1 MSKFNVYYE
10 DTDASG
16 RVYHANYLKF
26 LERSRTDL
34 IYQTNYTHEELLKK
48 FDLIFVVKECSISF
62 KKPAFFE
69 DLIKVTSEIDQ
80 LSRVKIKFNQKIY
93 RESDLL
99 VQASVLV
106 IPVNS
111 SGKISKL
118 PNELYFFRKI
128 KNLIFRIFY

>member
-69 DLIKVTSEIDQ
+69 DLIEVTSEIDQ
-80 LSRVKIKFNQKIY
+80 LTRVKIKFNQKIY

-118 PNELYFFRKI
+118 PNELYFFLEKLKI
-128 KNLIFRIFY
+128 

>member
-1 MSKFNVYYE
+1 MNKFNVYYE

-93 RESDLL
+93 RETNLL

-118 PNELYFFRKI
+118 PNELYFFLEKLKI
-128 KNLIFRIFY
+128 

>member
-93 RESDLL
+93 RKSDLL
-99 VQASVLV
+99 VEAEVLV
-106 IPVNS
+106 IPVNKL
-111 SGKISKL
+111 GKISKL
-118 PNELYFFRKI
+118 PNELYFFLEKLKI
-128 KNLIFRIFY
+128 

>member
-93 RESDLL
+93 MESNLL

-118 PNELYFFRKI
+118 PNELYFFLEKLKI
-128 KNLIFRIFY
+128 

>member
-62 KKPAFFE
+62 KRPAFFE

-118 PNELYFFRKI
+118 PNELYFFLEKLKI
-128 KNLIFRIFY
+128 

>member
-93 RESDLL
+93 RESDFL

-118 PNELYFFRKI
+118 PNELYFFLEKLKI
-128 KNLIFRIFY
+128 

>member
-69 DLIKVTSEIDQ
+69 DLIKVTTEIDQ

-93 RESDLL
+93 RESNLL
-99 VQASVLV
+99 VQAYVLV

-118 PNELYFFRKI
+118 PNELYFFLEKLKI
-128 KNLIFRIFY
+128 

>member
-34 IYQTNYTHEELLKK
+34 IYKTNYTHEELLKK

-80 LSRVKIKFNQKIY
+80 LSRVKIKFNQNIY
-93 RESDLL
+93 RETNLL

-118 PNELYFFRKI
+118 PNELYFFLEKLKI
-128 KNLIFRIFY
+128 

>member
-80 LSRVKIKFNQKIY
+80 LSRVKIKFNQKIF
-93 RESDLL
+93 RDSSLL
-99 VQASVLV
+99 VQAQILV
-106 IPVNS
+106 IPVNR

-118 PNELYFFRKI
+118 PNELYFYFESFKI
-128 KNLIFRIFY
+128 

>member
-93 RESDLL
+93 RETNLL
-99 VQASVLV
+99 VHASVLV

-118 PNELYFFRKI
+118 PNELYFFLEKLKI
-128 KNLIFRIFY
+128 

>member
-34 IYQTNYTHEELLKK
+34 IYKTNYTHEELLKK

-93 RESDLL
+93 RESD
-99 VQASVLV
+99 
-106 IPVNS
+106 
-111 SGKISKL
+111 
-118 PNELYFFRKI
+118 
-128 KNLIFRIFY
+128 

>member
-34 IYQTNYTHEELLKK
+34 IYKTNYTHEELLKK

-93 RESDLL
+93 RESNLL

-111 SGKISKL
+111 SGKLSKL
-118 PNELYFFRKI
+118 PNELYFFLEKLKI
-128 KNLIFRIFY
+128 

>member
-48 FDLIFVVKECSISF
+48 YDLIFVVKECSISF

-93 RESDLL
+93 RETDLL

-118 PNELYFFRKI
+118 PNELYFFLEKLKI
-128 KNLIFRIFY
+128 

>member
-34 IYQTNYTHEELLKK
+34 IYKTNYTHEELLKK

-80 LSRVKIKFNQKIY
+80 LSRVKINFNQKIY
-93 RESDLL
+93 RNSDLL
-99 VQASVLV
+99 VEAEVLV
-106 IPVNS
+106 ISVNKL
-111 SGKISKL
+111 GKITKI
-118 PNELYFFRKI
+118 PNEIYLHLESF
-128 KNLIFRIFY
+128 KN

>member
-48 FDLIFVVKECSISF
+48 YDLIFVVKECSISF

-93 RESDLL
+93 RETNLL

-118 PNELYFFRKI
+118 PNELYFFLEKLKI
-128 KNLIFRIFY
+128 

>member
-34 IYQTNYTHEELLKK
+34 IYKTNYTHEELLKK

-93 RESDLL
+93 RESNLL

-106 IPVNS
+106 IHVNS

-118 PNELYFFRKI
+118 PNELYFFLEKLKI
-128 KNLIFRIFY
+128 

>member
-80 LSRVKIKFNQKIY
+80 LSRVKIKFNQKIF
-93 RESDLL
+93 RDSSLL
-99 VQASVLV
+99 TQAQILV
-106 IPVNS
+106 IPVNR

-118 PNELYFFRKI
+118 PDELYLF
-128 KNLIFRIFY
+128 LEAL

>member
-93 RESDLL
+93 RESNLL

-118 PNELYFFRKI
+118 PNELYFFLKKLKI
-128 KNLIFRIFY
+128 

>member
-10 DTDASG
+10 DTDASV

-34 IYQTNYTHEELLKK
+34 IYKTNYTHEELLKK

-69 DLIKVTSEIDQ
+69 DLIKVTSVIDQ
-80 LSRVKIKFNQKIY
+80 LTRVKIKFNQKIY
-93 RESDLL
+93 RESNLL

-118 PNELYFFRKI
+118 PNELYFFLEKLKI
-128 KNLIFRIFY
+128 

>member
-93 RESDLL
+93 KESDLL

-118 PNELYFFRKI
+118 PNELYFFLEKLKI
-128 KNLIFRIFY
+128 

>member
-48 FDLIFVVKECSISF
+48 YDLIFVVKECSISF

-80 LSRVKIKFNQKIY
+80 LTRVKIKFNQKIY

-118 PNELYFFRKI
+118 PNELYFFLEKLKI
-128 KNLIFRIFY
+128 

>member
-93 RESDLL
+93 RESNLL

-106 IPVNS
+106 IHVNS

-118 PNELYFFRKI
+118 PNELYFFLEKLKI
-128 KNLIFRIFY
+128 

>member
-69 DLIKVTSEIDQ
+69 DLIKVTSEINQ

-93 RESDLL
+93 RESNLL

-118 PNELYFFRKI
+118 PNELYFFLEKLKI
-128 KNLIFRIFY
+128 

>member
-34 IYQTNYTHEELLKK
+34 IYKTNYTHEELLKK

-93 RESDLL
+93 RESNLL

-118 PNELYFFRKI
+118 PNEIYFFLEKLKI
-128 KNLIFRIFY
+128 

>member
-93 RESDLL
+93 RETNLL

-118 PNELYFFRKI
+118 PNELYFFLEKLKI
-128 KNLIFRIFY
+128 

>member
-93 RESDLL
+93 RKSDLL

-118 PNELYFFRKI
+118 PNELYFFLEKLKI
-128 KNLIFRIFY
+128 